1 MNLKDYI
8 ESGIIESYVMGLA
21 SESERAEFEQLCT
34 QHPEL
39 VAARRKFEESIE
51 SHAFEQALP
60 TPPEVKGKI
69 FEAIGNS
76 GSRSTTSLNPP
87 KIDTMENSKTPVRSL
102 GLLRFVAAASV
113 ILLIGMFVLYYQTKQ
128 QYTVLAKEND
138 GLKIDRDTA
147 KNRLDRI
154 VQEQKQVVADP
165 NTTVVNMVGTKAAPK
180 SSANIYWDSTSTNVY
195 LVVKNMPKLP
205 NDQQYQLWALIDGKP
220 SDLGVFDATDSRVIL
235 KMKNTKKAQA
245 FAITIEKHGGS
256 PSPTLEK
263 MQSLGKTLQNQ

>member
-51 SHAFEQALP
+51 SFAFEQALP

-69 FEAIGNS
+69 FEAIGDS
-76 GSRSTTSLNPP
+76 SSRSTTSLNPP

-113 ILLIGMFVLYYQTKQ
+113 VLLIGMFVLYYQTKQ
-128 QYTVLAKEND
+128 QNADLVNTQD
-138 GLKIDRDTA
+138 RLKVSYDSTKDILN
-147 KNRLDRI
+147 KI
-154 VQEQKQVVADP
+154 VDEQRHVVADS
-165 NTTVVNMVGTKAAPK
+165 NTTVVNMVGTKVAPK
-180 SSANIYWDSTSTNVY
+180 SSANIYWDSASTNVY

-263 MQSLGKTLQNQ
+263 MQSLGKTLQSQ